1 MFSLN
6 ELDNLYSDSVNQL
19 IQLNDYPLIETPPMS
34 PFYSIRPYNRINRI
48 NFLEEPF
55 DNYEPFRDMV
65 RATMRIRRRHR
76 EILELEEIKELE
88 SDNENFIKEKNIKFD
103 LYPLYI
109 NWKKIETKKYPNEY
123 FNIFKLFGYFGEA
136 IFEILKETIPKS
148 DDYYTNKN
156 FLIELIKLYQKDLT
170 KEETEQNKFYKKLLD
185 IFDDVISLVKNKIV
199 IFKEIPIFLTVLKL
213 YQLLYSLLKDKKN
226 CIESLKYQFII
237 LNYLKSDEYDLLYD
251 KYLKVCKTGR
261 FLGYNIFRRSKDEY
275 IKQIKREYKALN
287 L

>member
-6 ELDNLYSDSVNQL
+6 EMDNLYSDSVNQF
-19 IQLNDYPLIETPPMS
+19 IQLDDYPLIETPPMS

-55 DNYEPFRDMV
+55 DNYEPFRDML

-136 IFEILKETIPKS
+136 IFEILKESIPKS

-170 KEETEQNKFYKKLLD
+170 KEEIEQNKFYKKLLD

-275 IKQIKREYKALN
+275 IKQIKREYKSLN

>member
-1 MFSLN
+1 MLSLN
-6 ELDNLYSDSVNQL
+6 EMDNLYSDSVNQF
-19 IQLNDYPLIETPPMS
+19 IQLDYPLIETPPMS

-55 DNYEPFRDMV
+55 DNYEPFRNML

-170 KEETEQNKFYKKLLD
+170 KEEIEQNKFYKKLLD

>member
-1 MFSLN
+1 MISLN
-6 ELDNLYSDSVNQL
+6 EMDNLHSDSVNQFF
-19 IQLNDYPLIETPPMS
+19 QLDDYPLIETPPMS

-55 DNYEPFRDMV
+55 DNYEPFRDML

-136 IFEILKETIPKS
+136 IFEILKESIPKS

-170 KEETEQNKFYKKLLD
+170 KEEIEQNKFYKKLLD

-213 YQLLYSLLKDKKN
+213 YQLLYSSLKVKKN

-275 IKQIKREYKALN
+275 IKQIKREYKSLN

>member
-6 ELDNLYSDSVNQL
+6 DFDNLYSDSANQF
-19 IQLNDYPLIETPPMS
+19 IQFNSLSPQDSPPMS

-170 KEETEQNKFYKKLLD
+170 KEEIEQNKFYKKLLD

>member
-6 ELDNLYSDSVNQL
+6 EMDNLYSDSVNQF
-19 IQLNDYPLIETPPMS
+19 IQLDYPLIETPPMS

-55 DNYEPFRDMV
+55 DNYEPFRDML

-170 KEETEQNKFYKKLLD
+170 KEEIEQNKFYKKLLD

-199 IFKEIPIFLTVLKL
+199 IFKEIPIFLTVFKL

>member
-1 MFSLN
+1 MISLN
-6 ELDNLYSDSVNQL
+6 EMDNLYSDSVNQF
-19 IQLNDYPLIETPPMS
+19 IQLDDYPLIETPPMS
-34 PFYSIRPYNRINRI
+34 PFYSIRPYNRINQI

-55 DNYEPFRDMV
+55 DNYEPFRDML

-170 KEETEQNKFYKKLLD
+170 KEEIEQNKFYKKLLD

>member
-6 ELDNLYSDSVNQL
+6 ELDNFNSDSVNQF
-19 IQLNDYPLIETPPMS
+19 IQLDYPLIETPPMS
-34 PFYSIRPYNRINRI
+34 PFYSIRPYNRINQI
-48 NFLEEPF
+48 NLLEEPF

-170 KEETEQNKFYKKLLD
+170 KEEIEQNKFYKKLLD

>member
-6 ELDNLYSDSVNQL
+6 DFDNLYSDSANPF
-19 IQLNDYPLIETPPMS
+19 IQFNSFSPQDSPPMS

-123 FNIFKLFGYFGEA
+123 IF
-136 IFEILKETIPKS
+136 
-148 DDYYTNKN
+148 
-156 FLIELIKLYQKDLT
+156 
-170 KEETEQNKFYKKLLD
+170 
-185 IFDDVISLVKNKIV
+185 
-199 IFKEIPIFLTVLKL
+199 
-213 YQLLYSLLKDKKN
+213 
-226 CIESLKYQFII
+226 
-237 LNYLKSDEYDLLYD
+237 
-251 KYLKVCKTGR
+251 
-261 FLGYNIFRRSKDEY
+261 
-275 IKQIKREYKALN
+275 
-287 L
+287 

>member
-1 MFSLN
+1 MISLN
-6 ELDNLYSDSVNQL
+6 EMDNLYSDSVNQF
-19 IQLNDYPLIETPPMS
+19 IQLDDYPLIETPPMS

-55 DNYEPFRDMV
+55 DNYEPFRDML

-136 IFEILKETIPKS
+136 IFEILKETIPKR

-170 KEETEQNKFYKKLLD
+170 KEEIEQNKFYKKLLD

>member
-6 ELDNLYSDSVNQL
+6 ELDNLHSDSVNQFF
-19 IQLNDYPLIETPPMS
+19 QLDDYPPIETPPMS
-34 PFYSIRPYNRINRI
+34 PFYSIRPYNRINQI
-48 NFLEEPF
+48 NLLEEPF
-55 DNYEPFRDMV
+55 DNYEPFRDML

-170 KEETEQNKFYKKLLD
+170 KEEIEQNKFYKKLLD

>member
-1 MFSLN
+1 MISLN
-6 ELDNLYSDSVNQL
+6 EMDNLYSDSVNQF
-19 IQLNDYPLIETPPMS
+19 IQLDYPLIETPPMS

-55 DNYEPFRDMV
+55 DNYEPFRDML

-170 KEETEQNKFYKKLLD
+170 KEEIEQNKFYKKLLD

-199 IFKEIPIFLTVLKL
+199 IFKEIPIFLTVFKL

>member
-6 ELDNLYSDSVNQL
+6 DFDNLYSDSANPF
-19 IQLNDYPLIETPPMS
+19 IQFNSFSPQDSPPMS

-170 KEETEQNKFYKKLLD
+170 KEEIEQNKFYKKLLD

-213 YQLLYSLLKDKKN
+213 YQLLYSSLKDKKN

>member
-1 MFSLN
+1 MISLN
-6 ELDNLYSDSVNQL
+6 EMDNLHSDSVNQFF
-19 IQLNDYPLIETPPMS
+19 QLDDYPLIETPPMS

-109 NWKKIETKKYPNEY
+109 NWKKIENKIIPNEY

-136 IFEILKETIPKS
+136 MYEMLRETVPKS
-148 DDYYTNKN
+148 DDYYTHKN
-156 FLIELIKLYQKDLT
+156 FLVE
-170 KEETEQNKFYKKLLD
+170 
-185 IFDDVISLVKNKIV
+185 
-199 IFKEIPIFLTVLKL
+199 
-213 YQLLYSLLKDKKN
+213 LLY
-226 CIESLKYQFII
+226 FI
-237 LNYLKSDEYDLLYD
+237 L
-251 KYLKVCKTGR
+251 
-261 FLGYNIFRRSKDEY
+261 
-275 IKQIKREYKALN
+275 
-287 L
+287 

>member
-6 ELDNLYSDSVNQL
+6 EMDNFNSDSVNQF
-19 IQLNDYPLIETPPMS
+19 IQFNSSLPQDTPPMS
-34 PFYSIRPYNRINRI
+34 PFYSIRPYNRINQI

-55 DNYEPFRDMV
+55 DNYEPFRDML

-170 KEETEQNKFYKKLLD
+170 KEEIEQNKFYKKLLD

>member
-1 MFSLN
+1 MNFLH
-6 ELDNLYSDSVNQL
+6 ELDNFNSDSVNQF
-19 IQLNDYPLIETPPMS
+19 IQLDYPLIETPPMS
-34 PFYSIRPYNRINRI
+34 PLYSIRPYNRINRI

-170 KEETEQNKFYKKLLD
+170 KEEIEQNKFYKKLLD

-199 IFKEIPIFLTVLKL
+199 IFKEIPIFLTVFKL